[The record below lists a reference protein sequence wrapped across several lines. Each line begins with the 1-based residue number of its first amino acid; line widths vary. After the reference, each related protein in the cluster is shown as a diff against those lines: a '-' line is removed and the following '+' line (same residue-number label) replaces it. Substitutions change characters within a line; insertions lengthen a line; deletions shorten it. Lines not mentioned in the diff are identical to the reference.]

1 MYSCF
6 KKYRQRTHHNF
17 DNEYIKTRQIQTY
30 LDELYKNNPFYTQSN
45 SSNKLFIIG
54 HSLNESDA
62 DVIKELFSICSNLV
76 VYYHN
81 SQTLG
86 KYIDN
91 LTEIFGRCE
100 FENMRQKGKLIFTPL
115 ETKS

>member
-1 MYSCF
+1 MLFRSLS
-6 KKYRQRTHHNF
+6 KF
-17 DNEYIKTRQIQTY
+17 DNEYIKTRQNQTY

-62 DVIKELFSICSNLV
+62 DAIKELFSICSNRF

-81 SQTLG
+81 PQALG
-86 KYIDN
+86 EYICN
-91 LTEIFGRCE
+91 LTRIFGRCE
-100 FENMRQKGKLIFTPL
+100 LEDMRQKGKLTFTLL
-115 ETKS
+115 ETKL